1 MSSGLEHALNRLPP
15 EGASRERRR
24 GHHSSPQL
32 SQGCSRS
39 DVRSTRRQA
48 DIRGISDPRLRYQRP
63 SNTATTANGRR
74 RGDSGATQR
83 SRLASGPPRTPSQR
97 CVQPSSRDTAG
108 DGVNNCLEC
117 RVLHSSLAV
126 RRRPNRPRPHCGVPP
141 LDLSSLHLDSDEE
154 QHSDKRK
161 DPSGRRN
168 RRHGLTTP
176 LLRRP

>member
-1 MSSGLEHALNRLPP
+1 MSLGLEHALNRLPP
-15 EGASRERRR
+15 EGASREKRRV
-24 GHHSSPQL
+24 HHSSPQL

-39 DVRSTRRQA
+39 DVRSTRDKA
-48 DIRGISDPRLRYQRP
+48 DLRGNSDPRPRYQRS
-63 SNTATTANGRR
+63 SNAATIANGRR

-83 SRLASGPPRTPSQR
+83 SRLASGPPRTPSRR
-97 CVQPSSRDTAG
+97 CTPPSSRDTAG
-108 DGVNNCLEC
+108 DGVNNCPEC
-117 RVLHSSLAV
+117 RGLHSSLAG

-161 DPSGRRN
+161 EPPGRRN

-176 LLRRP
+176 LLRRA